1 MSVGSAVAKR
11 LDVIQRGA
19 GITGRDVANLIDTT
33 PQTVS
38 RWRTGQST
46 PQTRHLE
53 RILSLEWL
61 VSLLAEYYSA
71 EEAKLWIFSPHRLLD
86 GERPADRIAA
96 GKADDVL
103 TLIDQLDSAAYI

>member
-1 MSVGSAVAKR
+1 MGNAVAKR
-11 LDVIQRGA
+11 LDAIQHGA
-19 GITGRDVANLIDTT
+19 GISGRDVANLIDTT

-61 VSLLAEYYSA
+61 VSQLAEYYSA
-71 EEAKLWIFSPHRLLD
+71 DEAKLWIFSPHPLLG

-96 GKADDVL
+96 GRTDDVL
-103 TLIDQLDSAAYI
+103 KLIDQLDSAAYI